1 MNIIKVYYL
10 IDFENVGCEGLNG
23 CEKLGESDYIHLFY
37 TNNNKKIDLDII
49 SNHGA
54 AKLITH
60 KVPTGK
66 QSADMHLGS
75 YLGYLV
81 GAKHMDQKE
90 SCKFVIVSKD
100 TGYDPIIQFWKTEK
114 KAKVVRIDKISNKQT
129 KNKQKDNK
137 QKDVKPENAKTLE
150 VNPKERKQPK
160 QKASKQ
166 QKKIIDM
173 NVGLK
178 KPQQE
183 VEQILNNAGMS
194 KEVVNYVS
202 AVVGKNMEGKQ
213 RKQQIYKTI
222 VSKYGQ
228 EKGLSIYSRIKKKI

>member
-137 QKDVKPENAKTLE
+137 PPRRAARQHTWGAFF
-150 VNPKERKQPK
+150 
-160 QKASKQ
+160 
-166 QKKIIDM
+166 
-173 NVGLK
+173 
-178 KPQQE
+178 
-183 VEQILNNAGMS
+183 
-194 KEVVNYVS
+194 
-202 AVVGKNMEGKQ
+202 
-213 RKQQIYKTI
+213 
-222 VSKYGQ
+222 
-228 EKGLSIYSRIKKKI
+228 IYSGIFSQTRWRKRKSGNMV